1 MSEFKIGMPPAPSFE
16 PGLKPAGDAGRSAT
30 DLKLDTGS
38 KVDFGAPVTQSINGV
53 NETQQGARV
62 LAEKFE
68 MGDPN
73 VDLVRVMV
81 EMQKAR
87 VSFEAVSQVRN
98 KLVEAYREVMN
109 MQV

>member
-1 MSEFKIGMPPAPSFE
+1 MSDLKIQAPSGFE
-16 PGLKPAGDAGRSAT
+16 PLLGPSAPAATPKAEPAG
-30 DLKLDTGS
+30 
-38 KVDFGAPVTQSINGV
+38 VDFGDLVKQSIDSV
-53 NETQQGARV
+53 NEAQSSAAS
-62 LAEKFE
+62 LATRFE
-68 MGDPN
+68 AGDQN

-87 VSFEAVSQVRN
+87 VGFEAVSQVRN

>member
-1 MSEFKIGMPPAPSFE
+1 MRTALMSDLRIPPMPDFE
-16 PGLKPAGDAGRSAT
+16 PGLKPLAGAASPAAAE
-30 DLKLDTGS
+30 GS
-38 KVDFGAPVTQSINGV
+38 RVDFADLVKRSIDGV
-53 NETQQGARV
+53 NETQMDAKG
-62 LAEKFE
+62 LAERFE
-68 MGDPN
+68 LGDPS

-98 KLVEAYREVMN
+98 KFVEAYREIMN

>member
-1 MSEFKIGMPPAPSFE
+1 MSDMKTSLLQGFQPGLEPLAGKGVTAPSE
-16 PGLKPAGDAGRSAT
+16 QNR
-30 DLKLDTGS
+30 
-38 KVDFGAPVTQSINGV
+38 VDFADLVKQSIDGV
-53 NETQQGARV
+53 NEAQASARG
-62 LAEKFE
+62 LAERFE
-68 MGDPN
+68 VGDPN

-98 KLVEAYREVMN
+98 KFVEAYREIMN

>member
-1 MSEFKIGMPPAPSFE
+1 MNDLKIAPLQAFE
-16 PGLKPAGDAGRSAT
+16 PGLKPVSGAPTPTERPQ
-30 DLKLDTGS
+30 
-38 KVDFGAPVTQSINGV
+38 VDFGELVERSINGV
-53 NETQQGARV
+53 NETQQSARA
-62 LAEKFE
+62 LAERFE
-68 MGDPN
+68 LGDEN

-98 KLVEAYREVMN
+98 KFVEAYREIMS

>member
-1 MSEFKIGMPPAPSFE
+1 MSDLRIGMPLAPSFE
-16 PGLKPAGDAGRSAT
+16 PGLKPAGTISPGADSAAS
-30 DLKLDTGS
+30 KL
-38 KVDFGAPVTQSINGV
+38 DFGALVTQSINSV
-53 NETQQGARV
+53 NETQQGAAK
-62 LAEKFE
+62 LAEQFE
-68 MGDPN
+68 LGDPS

>member
-1 MSEFKIGMPPAPSFE
+1 MSDLRINTTSLASADLNPARPESSGVS
-16 PGLKPAGDAGRSAT
+16 PGGQL
-30 DLKLDTGS
+30 
-38 KVDFGAPVTQSINGV
+38 DFGELVKRSLDSV
-53 NETQQGARV
+53 NDTQQQAGK
-62 LAEKFE
+62 LAEQFE
-68 MGDPN
+68 LGNPN

-98 KLVEAYREVMN
+98 KLVEAYREIMN

>member
-1 MSEFKIGMPPAPSFE
+1 MSDFKVGMPPAPSFQ
-16 PGLKPAGDAGRSAT
+16 PGLTPIGGVARGASELTSDATS
-30 DLKLDTGS
+30 KLD
-38 KVDFGAPVTQSINGV
+38 FGTLVAQSINSV
-53 NETQQGARV
+53 NETQQGAAK
-62 LAEKFE
+62 LAEQFE
-68 MGDPN
+68 LGDPS

>member
-1 MSEFKIGMPPAPSFE
+1 MSDLRINASPPSTMVSGTSTTATTAP
-16 PGLKPAGDAGRSAT
+16 AADGRQ
-30 DLKLDTGS
+30 
-38 KVDFGAPVTQSINGV
+38 VDFTSLVKQSIDEV
-53 NETQQGARV
+53 NRV
-62 LAEKFE
+62 QSEAGKLAERFE
-68 MGDPN
+68 RGDPD

-81 EMQKAR
+81 EMQRAR

>member
-1 MSEFKIGMPPAPSFE
+1 MNDLRASLPPLAPE
-16 PGLKPAGDAGRSAT
+16 TAIRPGTTPAQGTDGGDFSS
-30 DLKLDTGS
+30 LVKDT
-38 KVDFGAPVTQSINGV
+38 V
-53 NETQQGARV
+53 NEVNKTQKAAAAM
-62 LAEKFE
+62 AEKFE

-81 EMQKAR
+81 EMQKSR

>member
-1 MSEFKIGMPPAPSFE
+1 MNDLKTAALPVFQ
-16 PGLKPAGDAGRSAT
+16 PGLKPVDGARAPATTERAGG
-30 DLKLDTGS
+30 
-38 KVDFGAPVTQSINGV
+38 VDFGELVKRSIDGV
-53 NETQQGARV
+53 NETQQGASK
-62 LAEKFE
+62 LAERFE

-98 KLVEAYREVMN
+98 KLVEAYREIMN

>member
-1 MSEFKIGMPPAPSFE
+1 MSDFRIGAPPAFE
-16 PGLKPAGDAGRSAT
+16 PGFGQAGAAAPAKDAPGSDFGELVRQSIDGVNDAQRSAA
-30 DLKLDTGS
+30 G
-38 KVDFGAPVTQSINGV
+38 
-53 NETQQGARV
+53 
-62 LAEKFE
+62 LAERFE
-68 MGDPN
+68 LGDPN

-98 KLVEAYREVMN
+98 KLVEAYREIMN

>member
-1 MSEFKIGMPPAPSFE
+1 MSDMKTSLVRGFQ
-16 PGLKPAGDAGRSAT
+16 PGLEPLA
-30 DLKLDTGS
+30 S
-38 KVDFGAPVTQSINGV
+38 KVADPATGQNAVEFAKLVKQSIDGV
-53 NETQQGARV
+53 NETQASARN
-62 LAEKFE
+62 LAERFE
-68 MGDPN
+68 LGDPN

-98 KLVEAYREVMN
+98 KFVEAYREIMN

>member
-1 MSEFKIGMPPAPSFE
+1 MSEFRIAPTVGFE
-16 PGLKPAGDAGRSAT
+16 PGLRPAGGAAAVPGGEPAT
-30 DLKLDTGS
+30 
-38 KVDFGAPVTQSINGV
+38 VDFGDLVRRSIDSV
-53 NETQQGARV
+53 NESQRSANT
-62 LAEKFE
+62 LAERFE
-68 MGDPN
+68 LGDPG

-98 KLVEAYREVMN
+98 KFVEAYREIMN

>member
-1 MSEFKIGMPPAPSFE
+1 MSDLKIASMPAFE
-16 PGLKPAGDAGRSAT
+16 PGLKPLGTLTPDADPQTSA
-30 DLKLDTGS
+30 
-38 KVDFGAPVTQSINGV
+38 VDFADLVKRTIDGV
-53 NETQQGARV
+53 NETQMDARQ
-62 LAEKFE
+62 LAERFE
-68 MGDPN
+68 LGDPS

-98 KLVEAYREVMN
+98 KFVEAYREIMS